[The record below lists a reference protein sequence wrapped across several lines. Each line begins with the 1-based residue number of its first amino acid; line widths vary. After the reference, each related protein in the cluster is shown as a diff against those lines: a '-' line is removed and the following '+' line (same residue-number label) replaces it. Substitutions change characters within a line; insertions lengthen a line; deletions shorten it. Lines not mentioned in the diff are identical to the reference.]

1 MLKMRMKR
9 LECQTRSELN
19 QTNRNRNLLHL
30 QPTDHNSVDVDEPP
44 HDPETIPG
52 SVNDVNDDSMMQP
65 STGRDEELQQALMQ
79 IEDLTSKLKE
89 REIVS

>member
-1 MLKMRMKR
+1 MH
-9 LECQTRSELN
+9 Q
-19 QTNRNRNLLHL
+19 

-44 HDPETIPG
+44 HDHETIPG
-52 SVNDVNDDSMMQP
+52 SVNDDSMMQP